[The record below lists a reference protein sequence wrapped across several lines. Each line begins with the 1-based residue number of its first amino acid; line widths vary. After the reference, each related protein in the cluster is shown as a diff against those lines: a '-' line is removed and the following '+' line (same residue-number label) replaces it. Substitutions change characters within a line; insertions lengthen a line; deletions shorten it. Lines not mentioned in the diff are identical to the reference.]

1 LKSAQLV
8 APRTIEIREIP
19 QAADPGHGE
28 ILVKLRSVGI
38 CGSDLHWYLDGSI
51 YGLQAVYP
59 QVLGH
64 EPAGEIVAVGAGVC
78 DLKPGDRVS
87 IEPTVSCGQCEWC
100 RRGQFNNCASSQFM
114 GSPQLPGLLREY
126 ATIPA
131 HNATL
136 VPASFSYTQA
146 SLIEPLAVIMHML
159 ELIEIRA
166 GDTVAVL
173 GSGPIGLLAA
183 AVARHRGAAQVFMAD
198 KLTHRIRMAKDLG
211 ATAAVPIAQF
221 GQLILDETRGRG
233 VDIAIDA
240 AGASETINT
249 ALAVTRLG
257 GTCVMVGIPNHTPV
271 SVDLFSLQAKE
282 IRFQPVKRS
291 NHRSEPAIEL
301 LAAGAIPEAMVTHRL
316 SIEQAPDGFEM
327 LANYRDGIGKLAIE
341 FPAL

>member
-1 LKSAQLV
+1 MKSAQLV
-8 APRTIEIREIP
+8 APRTIEVREMP
-19 QAADPGHGE
+19 EPRDPGPGE

-38 CGSDLHWYLDGSI
+38 CGSDMHWYLEGSI

-64 EPAGEIVAVGAGVC
+64 EPAGEVVAIGPGVHE
-78 DLKPGDRVS
+78 LKPGDRVS
-87 IEPTVSCGQCEWC
+87 IEPTVSCGRCEWC
-100 RRGQFNNCASSQFM
+100 GRGQYNNCANSQFM

-126 ATIPA
+126 AVIPA
-131 HNATL
+131 HNATV
-136 VPASFSYTQA
+136 VPESFSYTQA

-159 ELIEIRA
+159 ELIEIRT

-183 AVARHRGAAQVFMAD
+183 AVARHRGASRLFMAD
-198 KLTHRIRMAKDLG
+198 KLPHRLRMARDLG
-211 ATAAVPIAQF
+211 AAAAVPIEQF

-240 AGASETINT
+240 AGADQTINT
-249 ALAVTRLG
+249 ALAVTRVG
-257 GTCVMVGIPNHTPV
+257 GACVMIGIPNHSPV

-282 IRFQPVKRS
+282 LRFQPVKRS

-301 LAAGAIPEAMVTHRL
+301 LAAGAIPEAIVTHRVA
-316 SIEQAPDGFEM
+316 IEQAPGGFEM
-327 LANYRDGIGKLAIE
+327 LADYRDGIGKLAIE
-341 FPAL
+341 FPDL